1 MTQNVI
7 PTIVVMMTI
16 SVLALGVLPE
26 NNLLHQA
33 KLEPDRIFLYAV
45 LSYYSQI
52 ATRTLQI
59 MLRQRNDPLCS
70 AQNTNKK

>member
-7 PTIVVMMTI
+7 PTIVRVMMMI

-26 NNLLHQA
+26 NNMLHQA

-45 LSYYSQI
+45 LL
-52 ATRTLQI
+52 TTLSNSNTDI
-59 MLRQRNDPLCS
+59 
-70 AQNTNKK
+70 TNKVTPAK